1 MRPANLD
8 HNARQTVD
16 LKKGFT
22 PLVAN
27 VGQALAGRT
36 SQFVKGPKT
45 NNIDLG
51 YTNNN
56 TNNAVAVSESTEM
69 QIVDAI
75 TESNQLAESGRSGNP
90 DLVIDD
96 ASDASSMMDV

>member
-45 NNIDLG
+45 NNMDLG
-51 YTNNN
+51 YNN
-56 TNNAVAVSESTEM
+56 TNNTNAVSESTEM

-96 ASDASSMMDV
+96 ASDASSIMDV